1 LQKVGEVQQWNTKKT
16 CMSNPWS
23 YLLRRYGEERR
34 MPTRDEIEA
43 AVQEL
48 YEEGLSGMSA
58 SDYEEHG
65 TGSLRYGYDGGPMY
79 VLEITRHGA
88 ARLEEWADQDYE
100 TELCPMREV
109 KALPQEQAVLLWA
122 QLAAGDIEAVRLYFQ
137 MA

>member
-1 LQKVGEVQQWNTKKT
+1 
-16 CMSNPWS
+16 
-23 YLLRRYGEERR
+23 

-65 TGSLRYGYDGGPMY
+65 TGSLRYGYDEGPMY
-79 VLEITRHGA
+79 VLEITRHGT

-122 QLAAGDIEAVRLYFQ
+122 HLAAGDIEAVRLYFQ